1 MAATIRATAHR
12 VPRLA
17 NALSE
22 DAKRKAKA
30 WSAINGYSLREGLAQ
45 IMEDCATLVGIPT
58 GYPCEARFA
67 AASSLKGVKSIDLLE
82 QAIDQAFAHQFSQA
96 A

>member
-1 MAATIRATAHR
+1 MAATIRAMAHR

-17 NALSE
+17 SALSE
-22 DAKRKAKA
+22 DAKRKSKA
-30 WSAINGYSLREGLAQ
+30 WSAINGYSLREGIAQ
-45 IMEDCATLVGIPT
+45 IMEDCATANGIPT
-58 GYPCEARFA
+58 GYPCEDRFA
-67 AASSLKGVKSIDLLE
+67 AAACLKRMKSIDLLE

>member
-1 MAATIRATAHR
+1 
-12 VPRLA
+12 
-17 NALSE
+17 
-22 DAKRKAKA
+22 
-30 WSAINGYSLREGLAQ
+30 
-45 IMEDCATLVGIPT
+45 MEDCATLVGIPT